1 MYLKNIVLGNYR
13 NLVNTQLDFSYKINV
28 FTGKNGQGK
37 TNLLESIYFVSLTKS
52 FKTTRLSDIINFN
65 ESDFYIQANII
76 KNNYPY
82 HIDLMFDKNIKHI
95 KINNNN
101 ESKFKD
107 VVGLLNAVLFVPEDL
122 LLLRGSPKLRRK
134 MFDIELSKV
143 YPKYLI
149 SLSSYYHVLKQRNS
163 YLKSSDIDKLVLET
177 YDSQLAKYGSI
188 IIDFRSK
195 FMVELSYHTNDFY
208 KIISGSQ
215 DELLLNYL
223 PSIDININ
231 SYIDSLSKTM
241 DRDRFLQQT
250 NLGVHRDDFMVYI
263 NEKDAA
269 TYASQGEQRTIVLA
283 IKLALVEYIF
293 RQTKEYPILLLD
305 DVMSE
310 LDETR
315 QENLLKYLNMKVQT
329 FITTTNI
336 DNLNSS
342 ILELSKLFIIEN
354 GIVKEARY

>member
-1 MYLKNIVLGNYR
+1 MYLKNISLRNYR
-13 NLVNTQLDFSYKINV
+13 NLINTELTFSDKINV

-52 FKTTRLSDIINFN
+52 FKTLRLIDVINFN
-65 ESDFYIQANII
+65 EDSFFVEANIT
-76 KNNYPY
+76 KNDYPY
-82 HIDLMFDKNIKHI
+82 HIELMFDKQKKHI

-107 VVGLLNAVLFVPEDL
+107 VMGLLNAVLFVPEDL
-122 LLLRGSPKLRRK
+122 QLLRGSPKLRRK
-134 MFDIELSKV
+134 LFDIELSKV
-143 YPKYLI
+143 YPKYLV
-149 SLSSYYHVLKQRNS
+149 SLSSYYQVLKQRNS
-163 YLKSSDIDKLVLET
+163 YLKNLELDNLIIET

-188 IIDFRSK
+188 ISEYRLK
-195 FMVELSYHTNDFY
+195 FMQEISEYASNFY
-208 KIISGSQ
+208 QMISGTDEIISLKYQ
-215 DELLLNYL
+215 PN
-223 PSIDININ
+223 IDLSSV
-231 SYIDSLSKTM
+231 SYVDCLTKNLTRDSY
-241 DRDRFLQQT
+241 LQQT
-250 NLGVHRDDFMVYI
+250 NAGIHRDDFVAFLKQ
-263 NEKDAA
+263 KDAA

-293 RQTKEYPILLLD
+293 IQTKEYPILLLD

-310 LDETR
+310 LDHGR

-336 DNLNSS
+336 DNLNKS
-342 ILELSKLFIIEN
+342 IVDLSKLFEIDQ